1 MTVFPDFSGHCEK
14 NGVLEYL
21 SGGGLPPWPGIPGAR
36 QNTKV
41 GEDFAGVSK

>member
-1 MTVFPDFSGHCEK
+1 MTVVPDLSGLCEK

-21 SGGGLPPWPGIPGAR
+21 SGGGVPPWPGIPGAR

-41 GEDFAGVSK
+41 GENLTGAPK